1 MKKVVAAYF
10 SPTGNSKK
18 YVTLLAEKIDIP
30 FDTLDF
36 TKKENRRNDVVFS
49 KESIVLF
56 SAPVYAGRLP
66 NINLFDNVKGNG
78 AYAVC
83 IVTYGNREYDDAL
96 LELKNICEQK
106 GFQVV
111 AAAAFI
117 GEHTYSEYVGANR
130 PNEQDDLKIEELAE
144 YIKSGISKNCFEGN
158 KLQVKG
164 NEKYCEH
171 KAIPL
176 IPQPNE
182 KCSQCGSCARKCP
195 VGAIDEKTLLSDST
209 KCISCFACVK
219 GCTKKAREV
228 KENGMYSKLVEMLET
243 NLRYVEKEAEIFLL
257 K

>member
-1 MKKVVAAYF
+1 MEKVTAIYF

-18 YVTLLAEKIDIP
+18 YVTLLAEKIALP

-36 TKKENRRNDVVFS
+36 TKKENRKNDVVFS
-49 KESIVLF
+49 KEDIVLF

-78 AYAVC
+78 ACAVC
-83 IVTYGNREYDDAL
+83 MVTYGNREYDDAL

-117 GEHTYSEYVGANR
+117 GEHTYSEYVGADR
-130 PNEQDDLKIEELAE
+130 PNEKDIIKIEELSK
-144 YIKSGISKNCFEGN
+144 YIQNGISKGVFEGD
-158 KLQVKG
+158 KLEVKG
-164 NEKYCEH
+164 NENYCEH
-171 KAIPL
+171 KAIPI

-182 KCSQCGSCARKCP
+182 KCSQCGSCVRKCP
-195 VGAIDEKTLLSDST
+195 VGAIDENTFLTDSK

>member
-1 MKKVVAAYF
+1 MEKVVAVYF
-10 SPTGNSKK
+10 SLTGNSKK
-18 YVTLLAEKIDIP
+18 YVTLLAEKLDMP

-36 TKKENRRNDVVFS
+36 TKKENRKNEVVFS
-49 KESIVLF
+49 KENIVLF

-66 NINLFDNVKGNG
+66 NIDLFDNVKGNG

-83 IVTYGNREYDDAL
+83 MVTYGNREYDDAL

-117 GEHTYSEYVGANR
+117 GKHTYSEYVGTNR
-130 PNEQDDLKIEELAE
+130 PNAQDNLKIEELAE
-144 YIKSGISKNCFEGN
+144 YIKNGISKNSFVCG

-182 KCSQCGSCARKCP
+182 KCSQCGSCVRRCP
-195 VGAIDEKTLLSDST
+195 VGAIDDKTFLTDST

-228 KENGMYSKLVEMLET
+228 NNSMYFKLVEKLET
-243 NLRYVEKEAEIFLL
+243 NLKDVEKEAEIFLL

>member
-1 MKKVVAAYF
+1 MEKVVAVYF

-18 YVTLLAEKIDIP
+18 YVTLLAEKLDMP

-36 TKKENRRNDVVFS
+36 TKKENRKNEVVFS
-49 KESIVLF
+49 KENIVLF

-66 NINLFDNVKGNG
+66 NIDLFDNVKGNG

-83 IVTYGNREYDDAL
+83 MVTYGNREYDDAL

-111 AAAAFI
+111 AAAAFV
-117 GEHTYSEYVGANR
+117 GKHTYSEYVGTNR
-130 PNEQDDLKIEELAE
+130 PNAQDNLKIEELAG
-144 YIKSGISKNCFEGN
+144 YIKNGISKNSFVCG

-164 NEKYCEH
+164 NEKYCEQ

-182 KCSQCGSCARKCP
+182 KCSQCGSCVRRCP
-195 VGAIDEKTLLSDST
+195 VGAIDEKTFLTDST

-228 KENGMYSKLVEMLET
+228 NNSMYFKLVEKLET
-243 NLRYVEKEAEIFLL
+243 NLKDVEKEAEIFLL

>member
-117 GEHTYSEYVGANR
+117 GEHTYSEYV
-130 PNEQDDLKIEELAE
+130 
-144 YIKSGISKNCFEGN
+144 
-158 KLQVKG
+158 
-164 NEKYCEH
+164 
-171 KAIPL
+171 
-176 IPQPNE
+176 
-182 KCSQCGSCARKCP
+182 
-195 VGAIDEKTLLSDST
+195 
-209 KCISCFACVK
+209 
-219 GCTKKAREV
+219 
-228 KENGMYSKLVEMLET
+228 
-243 NLRYVEKEAEIFLL
+243 
-257 K
+257 